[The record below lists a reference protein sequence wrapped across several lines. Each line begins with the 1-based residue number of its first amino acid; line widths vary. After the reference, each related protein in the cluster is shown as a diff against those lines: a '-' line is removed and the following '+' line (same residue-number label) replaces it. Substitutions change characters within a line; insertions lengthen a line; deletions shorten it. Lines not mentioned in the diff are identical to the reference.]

1 MQNDIE
7 VIRRVLAGDTDSFRF
22 LVARYEGMVFRL
34 VRNLIAGG
42 HECEDL
48 AQDVFLAAYVN
59 LGSYDAE
66 RGAFS
71 SWLMAVARNRRINSL
86 KRFSPVSRDGASGCP
101 EARASEIPAVDSELF
116 ELLDKALAALPVE
129 QKTAFVLSEFCDMSQ
144 EQISEVERVNLGTVK
159 SRISRAKA
167 KLRGALNRLVE
178 ET

>member
-1 MQNDIE
+1 MQNDTE
-7 VIRRVLAGDTDSFRF
+7 VIRRVLAGDTDSFRV
-22 LVARYEGMVFRL
+22 LVARYEGMVFGL

-48 AQDVFLAAYVN
+48 AQDIFLAAYVN
-59 LGSYDAE
+59 LGSYDPE

-71 SWLMAVARNRRINSL
+71 SWLMAVARNRCINSL
-86 KRFSPVSRDGASGCP
+86 KRFSPDSRDFASGCS
-101 EARASEIPAVDSELF
+101 EARASEFPAVDSELF
-116 ELLDKALAALPVE
+116 ELLDEALAALPVE
-129 QKTAFVLSEFCDMSQ
+129 QKTAFVLSEFCDMTQ

-167 KLRGALNRLVE
+167 KLRGALDRLVE